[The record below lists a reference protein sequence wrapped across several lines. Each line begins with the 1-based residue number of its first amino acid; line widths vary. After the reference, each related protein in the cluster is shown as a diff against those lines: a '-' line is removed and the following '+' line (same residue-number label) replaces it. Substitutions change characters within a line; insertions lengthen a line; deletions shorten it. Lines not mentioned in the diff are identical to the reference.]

1 MFVLKWQC
9 IHLPSHLINSSR
21 SSSVLCL
28 CLQVVFEIV
37 HYLERYY
44 STQASEADHLL
55 GPFGQVAEHS
65 SKRHQ
70 RSDPEQP
77 LDSYEQVTQPSS
89 AAWSSATGSPAQT
102 AHSDWTISGL
112 LCTTKRCTPPSTHS
126 PPWPVHLSSPLRLIS
141 LWKAVQNMQASHGAW
156 SPGWIKNH
164 VKPDS
169 DWPISGLDRTGHTQ
183 LSNNIRSS
191 MTGSWAQLFQTD

>member
-1 MFVLKWQC
+1 M
-9 IHLPSHLINSSR
+9 
-21 SSSVLCL
+21 

-44 STQASEADHLL
+44 NTQASDADHML

-89 AAWSSATGSPAQT
+89 AAWSSATGSPAQHAPT
-102 AHSDWTISGL
+102 EQSLDCCVQLQVQEAHFRQLTVLHKWFISPVHSDWPVSGRL
-112 LCTTKRCTPPSTHS
+112 FKTGRLYMVLDPP
-126 PPWPVHLSSPLRLIS
+126 RLVLMNQS
-141 LWKAVQNMQASHGAW
+141 R
-156 SPGWIKNH
+156 WIKYH
-164 VKPDS
+164 VKPAS
-169 DWPISGLDRTGHTQ
+169 DWPVSGLDRTGHTR
-183 LSNNIRSS
+183 LSNNNRSS